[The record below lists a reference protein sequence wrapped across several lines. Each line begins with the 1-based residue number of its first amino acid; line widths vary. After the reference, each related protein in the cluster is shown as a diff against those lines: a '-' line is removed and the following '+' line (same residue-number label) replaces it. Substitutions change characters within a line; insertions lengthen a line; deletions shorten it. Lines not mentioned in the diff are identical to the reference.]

1 MISLNTRYGVFCIAE
16 LATKI
21 ITDHYQSASTKVII
35 LDFMPGLTELIKI
48 TGIEFQILL
57 AISLI
62 KRRRGEFAHNNK
74 RML

>member
-48 TGIEFQILL
+48 TGIEFQIFNPEQY
-57 AISLI
+57 
-62 KRRRGEFAHNNK
+62 KWT
-74 RML
+74 